1 MRLGRTRLSPG
12 VITLKSMPA
21 GGQIMSSANAQKRC
35 CTDPLWLVLW
45 AKAIPETPWEG
56 HLLAASA
63 YVFRDEPQRF
73 ASKIVAREYPLEHLS
88 RQRHALPHPHTEHPL
103 EGYAHPLARI
113 LPENIYFHLTRHL
126 PNLTRTLLDLCRQC
140 QATTLSGGPDGL
152 DGEQLQL
159 FLASSKGGI
168 GYLPI
173 AFGVGERPSLSTRR
187 TSLFIA
193 AWEPDILFWNA
204 QPCHR
209 SSKNLAFSAYPEPQT
224 YL

>member
-1 MRLGRTRLSPG
+1 
-12 VITLKSMPA
+12 
-21 GGQIMSSANAQKRC
+21 MSSGKSPKGPPPKYSPESTRWH
-35 CTDPLWLVLW
+35 PLMRNTCHDS
-45 AKAIPETPWEG
+45 AMHAPTKSTPWRG
-56 HLLAASA
+56 THILWQ
-63 YVFRDEPQRF
+63 EPCQRIF
-73 ASKIVAREYPLEHLS
+73 IFIWQGTWL
-88 RQRHALPHPHTEHPL
+88 
-103 EGYAHPLARI
+103 
-113 LPENIYFHLTRHL
+113 
-126 PNLTRTLLDLCRQC
+126 NLTRTLLDLCRQC
-140 QATTLSGGPDGL
+140 QATTLSGEPDGW

-159 FLASSKGGI
+159 FLASSKGGGI

-193 AWEPDILFWNA
+193 AWERDILFWNA